1 MSATP
6 RVVVVSGGGTGMGR
20 AIAKAFAA
28 AGDQVIVVGRRADV
42 LERTAA
48 EISAGSDGPAVQP
61 VAADL
66 AEPDQVRRVK
76 AAVEDGHGRVDVVVA
91 CAGGNVLL
99 GGDHDESDE
108 LAFEAWHWLEN
119 FRSNVLT
126 AVLLVEALRDLLASP
141 GGRVV
146 LVSSIAAYR
155 GSGRGSYAG
164 AKAALHPYAYDLAA
178 DLGPK
183 GITVNVVAPGF
194 ITGTEF
200 FAGGLR
206 PERERTLIDETL
218 TERAGTP
225 EDVAEAVLWLAA
237 PESGQVT
244 AQIVQVNGGAILGR

>member
-1 MSATP
+1 MSAAP

-20 AIAKAFAA
+20 AIAQAFAD
-28 AGDQVIVVGRRADV
+28 AGDQVVVIGRRADV
-42 LERTAA
+42 LERAAA
-48 EISAGSDGPAVQP
+48 ELSAEPLV
-61 VAADL
+61 ADL
-66 AEPDQVRRVK
+66 TEPEQVRRVK
-76 AAVEDGHGRVDVVVA
+76 TAVQETHGRVDVLVA

-99 GGDHDESDE
+99 GGNHDEGDE
-108 LAFEAWHWLEN
+108 LQFEAWHWLEN

-126 AVLLVEALRDLLASP
+126 AVLLVEALRDLLTSP
-141 GGRVV
+141 GARVV

-183 GITVNVVAPGF
+183 GITVNVVAPGY
-194 ITGTEF
+194 ISGTEF
-200 FAGGLR
+200 FTGGLR
-206 PERERTLIDETL
+206 PEREKALIDETL

-244 AQIVQVNGGAILGR
+244 AQIVQVNGGALLGR